1 MQLTYYILL
10 EILSSSSDRRGQILG
25 TLGDHIDMN
34 DFLSDA
40 ADETRMIFN
49 ENALKGVKEFVDSQ
63 DEPELYKVYVVAIEE
78 SESIFTLGNQ
88 SLEDF
93 SDLIEI
99 YPDMEED
106 RVDSITLDFKRS
118 VDQRESG
125 FESNRDHIKFEKAAQ
140 IVEQLI
146 EDSIL
151 EDESHDKSDSDDPV
165 AKRLPTREQLMK
177 IISTDLDIDDDSQIG
192 EVVISQSES
201 SLAIM
206 HALMSDDLAEIEEID
221 VDRINRSILN
231 KVKQSNQSASYL
243 QSQEALQSF
252 LQEVNVRKAE
262 IESQYERDMQAYIE
276 HVIENLKEEYRKNV
290 PDLTEQNLA
299 EYYASINDDF
309 EAIQLRVDQ
318 TGREL
323 DKEIMKVFTSADRSK
338 AMKALKKFLALKEQI
353 RDSALKSIFKIRR
366 AEESRTNEIA
376 EAARLE
382 QDRIERERLEHER
395 LEQER
400 LERERLENDRLERER
415 IEREKLEQERI
426 ERERIEQE
434 RLEKERL
441 EQNDSMRDTVEDV
454 EEFEKLKLVNDVE
467 SNPDKELE
475 EIEDQEDQKDIE
487 PAKSEVEEIEEIK
500 EVDQN
505 ETDDSDM
512 QLQQVA
518 KVDLSDIIEE
528 DEDSAE
534 DELDLSESK
543 SDKKT
548 AKMSLPMKI
557 GLGVAAAFVAIAL
570 TVGGI
575 AMMNKS
581 HKSSQS
587 QSQTT
592 KSSQKIDDT
601 IFNVGDVLTIT
612 GEDGESLDV
621 TISEFK
627 KDGSAVA
634 EDDNKDKWL
643 ITRDQMKQYAKAHPD
658 QFKNK
663 KKSDKDGESSDSEDQ
678 KTSESSKSET
688 QKSEDAKQTESSSS
702 EASSTLS
709 EVPNTEK

>member
-1 MQLTYYILL
+1 MQLTYYVLL
-10 EILSSSSDRRGQILG
+10 EILSASSDRRGQILG

-40 ADETRMIFN
+40 ADDTRMIFN

-78 SESIFTLGNQ
+78 SESIFALGNQ

-99 YPDMEED
+99 YPDMDEN

-151 EDESHDKSDSDDPV
+151 EDESYESTEDDLV
-165 AKRLPTREQLMK
+165 AKRLPTKEQLMN
-177 IISTDLDIDDDSQIG
+177 IVSTDLDIDDDSQIG

-206 HALMSDDLAEIEEID
+206 YALMSDDLAEIEEID

-231 KVKQSNQSASYL
+231 KVKQSDKSDTYL
-243 QSQEALQSF
+243 RSNDMLQSF
-252 LQEVNVRKAE
+252 LKEVHARKAE
-262 IESQYERDMQAYIE
+262 IESQYERDMQEYIDRM
-276 HVIENLKEEYRKNV
+276 IEELKEEYRRQV
-290 PDLTEQNLA
+290 PDLTSQNLA
-299 EYYASINDDF
+299 EYYASINDEF
-309 EAIQLRVDQ
+309 EEIQSRVDQ
-318 TGREL
+318 SGRDL
-323 DKEIMKVFTSADRSK
+323 DKEIMKIFTSADRSK

-353 RDSALKSIFKIRR
+353 RDSALKSIFKIHR
-366 AEESRTNEIA
+366 AEESRLTEQQ
-376 EAARLE
+376 EYLE
-382 QDRIERERLEHER
+382 QERLNRESIEQ
-395 LEQER
+395 QER
-400 LERERLENDRLERER
+400 LERERLEQER
-415 IEREKLEQERI
+415 IEQERLEQERI
-426 ERERIEQE
+426 ERERIEEQE
-434 RLEKERL
+434 RLEQERIERERL
-441 EQNDSMRDTVEDV
+441 EQERIEQESAKQDESKD
-454 EEFEKLKLVNDVE
+454 FETLKLVNDVE
-467 SNPDKELE
+467 S
-475 EIEDQEDQKDIE
+475 EDVQSDAEDD
-487 PAKSEVEEIEEIK
+487 ANVVESSEEIK
-500 EVDQN
+500 DEDLNAEQSDIEDIED
-505 ETDDSDM
+505 ETAIDDSDDSDM
-512 QLQQVA
+512 QMQKVA
-518 KVDLSDIIEE
+518 TVDLSDIIEE
-528 DEDSAE
+528 DEESD
-534 DELDLSESK
+534 LDLTESK
-543 SDKKT
+543 SDKKK

-557 GLGVAAAFVAIAL
+557 GLGVAAAVVTIAL
-570 TVGGI
+570 TVGGL

-581 HKSSQS
+581 HKNSSS

-663 KKSDKDGESSDSEDQ
+663 KKSEKEDKSGESEEKKDSD
-678 KTSESSKSET
+678 SSKSDS
-688 QKSEDAKQTESSSS
+688 QKSEDSAKTESSSS
-702 EASSTLS
+702 GASSTPS

>member
-1 MQLTYYILL
+1 MQLTYYVLL

-78 SESIFTLGNQ
+78 SESIFALGNQ
-88 SLEDF
+88 DLEDF

-99 YPDMEED
+99 YPDMDES

-125 FESNRDHIKFEKAAQ
+125 FESNRDQIKFEKAAQ
-140 IVEQLI
+140 IVENFI

-151 EDESHDKSDSDDPV
+151 DDEHEDSSLEKDLV
-165 AKRLPTREQLMK
+165 AKRLPTKEQLLE
-177 IISTDLDIDDDSQIG
+177 ILSTNLDIDDDSQIG

-231 KVKQSNQSASYL
+231 KIKQSDQSEKYL
-243 QSQEALQSF
+243 RSHEVLQSF
-252 LQEVNVRKAE
+252 LQEVNAKKEE
-262 IESQYERDMQAYIE
+262 IESQYEKDMQAYIDQM
-276 HVIENLKEEYRKNV
+276 IEQLKEEYRSKV

-299 EYYASINDDF
+299 EYYTSVNEQF
-309 EAIQLRVDQ
+309 EEIQSKVDQ
-318 TGREL
+318 TGKEL
-323 DKEIMKVFTSADRSK
+323 DKEIMKIFTSADRSK

-353 RDSALKSIFKIRR
+353 RDSALKSIFKIHQ
-366 AEESRTNEIA
+366 AEESKMLERS
-376 EAARLE
+376 EALRIEQERLE
-382 QDRIERERLEHER
+382 QKRLEQERLEHERLERER

-400 LERERLENDRLERER
+400 LERERLEQEH
-415 IEREKLEQERI
+415 LEQD
-426 ERERIEQE
+426 RIEQE
-434 RLEKERL
+434 RLEQERL
-441 EQNDSMRDTVEDV
+441 RLESLEKEKDSQDLDQLFVEEKNSNEEVLESEDV
-454 EEFEKLKLVNDVE
+454 KLTDDVE
-467 SNPDKELE
+467 VDSNDL
-475 EIEDQEDQKDIE
+475 KDILDE
-487 PAKSEVEEIEEIK
+487 DNLDEDS
-500 EVDQN
+500 
-505 ETDDSDM
+505 SDM
-512 QLQQVA
+512 QMQEVA
-518 KVDLSDIIEE
+518 KVDLSDIVE
-528 DEDSAE
+528 DEDADFEVS
-534 DELDLSESK
+534 DSESK
-543 SDKKT
+543 KKKT
-548 AKMSLPMKI
+548 KMSLPMKI
-557 GLGVAAAFVAIAL
+557 GLGVAAAFVTIAL

-581 HKSSQS
+581 HKNQQS
-587 QSQTT
+587 QTHTT

-601 IFNVGDVLTIT
+601 VFNVGDVLTIT
-612 GEDGESLDV
+612 GENSESLDV
-621 TISEFK
+621 TITEFK

-643 ITRDQMKQYAKAHPD
+643 ITKDQMNQYAKSHPD

-663 KKSDKDGESSDSEDQ
+663 KKSKDQDKSKDSSDEKNSENTKSDSQKESSN
-678 KTSESSKSET
+678 
-688 QKSEDAKQTESSSS
+688 QTESSSTES
-702 EASSTLS
+702 SSTPS
-709 EVPNTEK
+709 EVPNTNK

>member
-1 MQLTYYILL
+1 MQLTYYVLL
-10 EILSSSSDRRGQILG
+10 EILRSSSDRRGQILG

-78 SESIFTLGNQ
+78 SESIFALGNQ

-151 EDESHDKSDSDDPV
+151 EDESHDKSDIDDPV

-177 IISTDLDIDDDSQIG
+177 IISTDLDIDDNSQIG

-243 QSQEALQSF
+243 QSQETLQSF
-252 LQEVNVRKAE
+252 LQEVNARKAE

-276 HVIENLKEEYRKNV
+276 QVIENLKEEYRKNV

-353 RDSALKSIFKIRR
+353 RDSALKSIFKIHQ

-382 QDRIERERLEHER
+382 QDRIERERLEQERLERER
-395 LEQER
+395 LEQEL
-400 LERERLENDRLERER
+400 LERERLENDRLER
-415 IEREKLEQERI
+415 ERI

-441 EQNDSMRDTVEDV
+441 EQNDSTRDTAEDV

-467 SNPDKELE
+467 SNLDKELE

-487 PAKSEVEEIEEIK
+487 SAKSEVEEIEEIKEIK

-528 DEDSAE
+528 DEDGVE

-543 SDKKT
+543 SDKKK

-581 HKSSQS
+581 HKSSHS

-663 KKSDKDGESSDSEDQ
+663 KKFEKDGESSDSEDQ

-688 QKSEDAKQTESSSS
+688 QKSEGTKQTESSSS
-702 EASSTLS
+702 EASSTPN

>member
-1 MQLTYYILL
+1 MQLTYYVLL

-63 DEPELYKVYVVAIEE
+63 DEPELYRVYVVAIEE
-78 SESIFTLGNQ
+78 SESIFALGNQ

-99 YPDMEED
+99 YPDLDES

-118 VDQRESG
+118 VDQRDSG
-125 FESNRDHIKFEKAAQ
+125 FESNRDQIKFEKAAQ
-140 IVEQLI
+140 IVENFI

-151 EDESHDKSDSDDPV
+151 GDDNDRSSEDDLV
-165 AKRLPTREQLMK
+165 AKRLPTREQLLK
-177 IISTDLDIDDDSQIG
+177 IVSTDLDIDDDSQIG

-231 KVKQSNQSASYL
+231 KIKQSNQSESYL
-243 QSQEALQSF
+243 QSHEALQSF
-252 LQEVNVRKAE
+252 LQEVNSRKAE
-262 IESQYERDMQAYIE
+262 IESQYERDMQAYIDQM
-276 HVIENLKEEYRKNV
+276 IEQLKEEYRQKV

-299 EYYASINDDF
+299 EYYASVNDQF
-309 EAIQLRVDQ
+309 EDIQYRVDQ
-318 TGREL
+318 SGKEL
-323 DKEIMKVFTSADRSK
+323 DKEIMKIFTSADRSR

-353 RDSALKSIFKIRR
+353 RDSALKSIFKIHQ
-366 AEESRTNEIA
+366 AEESKMNERSEI
-376 EAARLE
+376 L
-382 QDRIERERLEHER
+382 RIEQER

-400 LERERLENDRLERER
+400 LEQERLEQER
-415 IEREKLEQERI
+415 IERLEQERLEQERLEQERLEQERI
-426 ERERIEQE
+426 ERERLEQERIEQE
-434 RLEKERL
+434 RLEQESKKDD
-441 EQNDSMRDTVEDV
+441 NDAT
-454 EEFEKLKLVNDVE
+454 EFEKLKLVNDVE
-467 SNPDKELE
+467 DKSAETE
-475 EIEDQEDQKDIE
+475 EIYHVESDQSQIEDIE
-487 PAKSEVEEIEEIK
+487 DAEESEDIEHEG
-500 EVDQN
+500 
-505 ETDDSDM
+505 DDSDM
-512 QLQQVA
+512 QMQEVA

-528 DEDSAE
+528 DEDS
-534 DELDLSESK
+534 ELELTDSK
-543 SDKKT
+543 SDKKK

-557 GLGVAAAFVAIAL
+557 GLGVAAAFVTIAL

-581 HKSSQS
+581 HQNSKSQDRT
-587 QSQTT
+587 TT

-663 KKSDKDGESSDSEDQ
+663 KKSDDKSESKDSDDKKDSGD
-678 KTSESSKSET
+678 KKDSESSKSDT
-688 QKSEDAKQTESSSS
+688 QKESSGQTESSSTES
-702 EASSTLS
+702 SSTPS

>member
-1 MQLTYYILL
+1 MQLTYYVLL
-10 EILSSSSDRRGQILG
+10 EILSASSDRRGQILG

-40 ADETRMIFN
+40 ADDTRMIFN

-78 SESIFTLGNQ
+78 SESIFALGNQ

-99 YPDMEED
+99 YPDMDEN

-151 EDESHDKSDSDDPV
+151 EDESYESTEDDLV
-165 AKRLPTREQLMK
+165 AKRLPTKEQLMN
-177 IISTDLDIDDDSQIG
+177 IVSTDLDIDDDSQIG

-231 KVKQSNQSASYL
+231 KVKQSDKSDTYL
-243 QSQEALQSF
+243 RSNDMLQSF
-252 LQEVNVRKAE
+252 LKEVHARKAE
-262 IESQYERDMQAYIE
+262 IESQYERDMQEYIDRM
-276 HVIENLKEEYRKNV
+276 IEELKEEYRRQV
-290 PDLTEQNLA
+290 PDLTSQNLA
-299 EYYASINDDF
+299 EYYASINDEF
-309 EAIQLRVDQ
+309 EEIQSRVDQ
-318 TGREL
+318 SGRDL
-323 DKEIMKVFTSADRSK
+323 DKEIMKIFTSADRSK

-353 RDSALKSIFKIRR
+353 RDSALKSIFKIHR
-366 AEESRTNEIA
+366 AEESRLTEQQ
-376 EAARLE
+376 EYLE
-382 QDRIERERLEHER
+382 QERLNRESIEQ
-395 LEQER
+395 QER
-400 LERERLENDRLERER
+400 LERERLEQER
-415 IEREKLEQERI
+415 IEQERLEQERI
-426 ERERIEQE
+426 ERERIEEQE
-434 RLEKERL
+434 RLEQERIERERL
-441 EQNDSMRDTVEDV
+441 EQERIEQESAKQDESKD
-454 EEFEKLKLVNDVE
+454 FETLKLVNDVE
-467 SNPDKELE
+467 SEDVQPDA
-475 EIEDQEDQKDIE
+475 EDDVNVVG
-487 PAKSEVEEIEEIK
+487 SSEEIK
-500 EVDQN
+500 DEGLNAEQSDIEDIED
-505 ETDDSDM
+505 ETAIDDSDDSDM
-512 QLQQVA
+512 QMQKVA
-518 KVDLSDIIEE
+518 TVDLSDIIEE
-528 DEDSAE
+528 DEESD
-534 DELDLSESK
+534 LDLTESK
-543 SDKKT
+543 SDKKK

-557 GLGVAAAFVAIAL
+557 GLGVAAAVVTIAL
-570 TVGGI
+570 TVGGL

-581 HKSSQS
+581 HKNSSS

-663 KKSDKDGESSDSEDQ
+663 KKSEKEDKSGESEEKKDSD
-678 KTSESSKSET
+678 SSKSDS
-688 QKSEDAKQTESSSS
+688 QKSEDSAKTESSSS
-702 EASSTLS
+702 GASSTPS

>member
-1 MQLTYYILL
+1 MQLTYYVLL
-10 EILSSSSDRRGQILG
+10 EILSASSDRRGQILG

-40 ADETRMIFN
+40 ADDTRMIFN

-78 SESIFTLGNQ
+78 SESIFALGNQ

-99 YPDMEED
+99 YPDMDEN

-151 EDESHDKSDSDDPV
+151 EDESYESVEDDLV
-165 AKRLPTREQLMK
+165 AKRLPTKEQLMN
-177 IISTDLDIDDDSQIG
+177 IVSTNLDIDDDSQIG

-231 KVKQSNQSASYL
+231 KVKQSDKSDTYL
-243 QSQEALQSF
+243 RSHDTLQSF
-252 LQEVNVRKAE
+252 LKEVNARKAE
-262 IESQYERDMQAYIE
+262 IESQYERDMQEYIDRM
-276 HVIENLKEEYRKNV
+276 IEELKEEYRRQV
-290 PDLTEQNLA
+290 PDLTSQNLA
-299 EYYASINDDF
+299 EYYASINDEF
-309 EAIQLRVDQ
+309 EEIQSRVDQ
-318 TGREL
+318 SGRDL
-323 DKEIMKVFTSADRSK
+323 DKEIMKIFTSADRSK

-353 RDSALKSIFKIRR
+353 RDSALKSILKIHR
-366 AEESRTNEIA
+366 AEESRLTEQQ
-376 EAARLE
+376 ERLE
-382 QDRIERERLEHER
+382 QERLNRESIEQQER

-400 LERERLENDRLERER
+400 LEQERLEQER
-415 IEREKLEQERI
+415 LEQERI
-426 ERERIEQE
+426 ERERIEEQE
-434 RLEKERL
+434 RLEQERIERERL
-441 EQNDSMRDTVEDV
+441 EQERLEQESAKQDESKD
-454 EEFEKLKLVNDVE
+454 FETLKLVNDVE
-467 SNPDKELE
+467 S
-475 EIEDQEDQKDIE
+475 EDVQSDAEDE
-487 PAKSEVEEIEEIK
+487 ANVVESSEEIK
-500 EVDQN
+500 DEDLNAEQSDIEDIEDETAVD
-505 ETDDSDM
+505 ELSDSDM
-512 QLQQVA
+512 QMQKVA
-518 KVDLSDIIEE
+518 TVDLSDIIEE
-528 DEDSAE
+528 DEESD
-534 DELDLSESK
+534 LDLTEPK
-543 SDKKT
+543 SDKKK
-548 AKMSLPMKI
+548 AKLSLPMKI
-557 GLGVAAAFVAIAL
+557 GLGVAAAVVTIAM

-581 HKSSQS
+581 HKNSSS

-663 KKSDKDGESSDSEDQ
+663 KKSEKEDKSGESEEKKDSD
-678 KTSESSKSET
+678 SSKSDS
-688 QKSEDAKQTESSSS
+688 QKSEDSAKTESSST
-702 EASSTLS
+702 EASSTPS

>member
-1 MQLTYYILL
+1 MQLTYYVLL
-10 EILSSSSDRRGQILG
+10 EILSASSDRRGQILG

-40 ADETRMIFN
+40 ADDTRMIFN

-78 SESIFTLGNQ
+78 SESIFALGNQ

-99 YPDMEED
+99 YPDMDEN

-151 EDESHDKSDSDDPV
+151 EDESYESAEDDLV
-165 AKRLPTREQLMK
+165 AKRLPTKEQLMN
-177 IISTDLDIDDDSQIG
+177 IVSTNLDIDDDSQIG

-231 KVKQSNQSASYL
+231 KVKQSDKSDTYL
-243 QSQEALQSF
+243 RSNDMLQSF
-252 LQEVNVRKAE
+252 LKEVHSRKAE
-262 IESQYERDMQAYIE
+262 IESQYERDMQEYIDRM
-276 HVIENLKEEYRKNV
+276 IEELKEEYRRQV
-290 PDLTEQNLA
+290 PDLTSQNLA
-299 EYYASINDDF
+299 EYYASINDEF
-309 EAIQLRVDQ
+309 EEIQSRVDQ
-318 TGREL
+318 SGRDL
-323 DKEIMKVFTSADRSK
+323 DKEIMKIFTSADRSK

-353 RDSALKSIFKIRR
+353 RDSALKSIFKIHR
-366 AEESRTNEIA
+366 AEESRLTEQQ
-376 EAARLE
+376 EYLE
-382 QDRIERERLEHER
+382 QERLNRESIEQ
-395 LEQER
+395 QER
-400 LERERLENDRLERER
+400 LERERLEQER
-415 IEREKLEQERI
+415 IEQERLEQERIELERIEEQERLEQERI
-426 ERERIEQE
+426 ERERLEQE
-434 RLEKERL
+434 SIEHESAKQDESK
-441 EQNDSMRDTVEDV
+441 D
-454 EEFEKLKLVNDVE
+454 FETLKLVNDVE
-467 SNPDKELE
+467 SEDVQSDAEDEANVVESSEDLKDEDLNAE
-475 EIEDQEDQKDIE
+475 QSDIEDIED
-487 PAKSEVEEIEEIK
+487 
-500 EVDQN
+500 
-505 ETDDSDM
+505 ETAIDDSDDSDM
-512 QLQQVA
+512 QMQKVA
-518 KVDLSDIIEE
+518 TVDLSDIIEE
-528 DEDSAE
+528 DEES
-534 DELDLSESK
+534 DLNLTESK
-543 SDKKT
+543 SVKKK

-557 GLGVAAAFVAIAL
+557 GLGVAAAVVTIAL
-570 TVGGI
+570 TVGGL

-581 HKSSQS
+581 HKNSSS

-663 KKSDKDGESSDSEDQ
+663 KKSGKEDKSEKEDKSGESEDKKDSDGSKSDS
-678 KTSESSKSET
+678 
-688 QKSEDAKQTESSSS
+688 QKSEDSAKTESSS
-702 EASSTLS
+702 TPS